1 MPFTPEQAVVVVRDL
16 LAPAYVNEHP
26 LTKGVIASIPEAK
39 ADYKLD
45 DVSRTAID
53 LAWHIVAAECRFLNA
68 VVAGAFDFSGG
79 TRPEKMRK
87 PMDVVKWYSSAFG
100 AAIERVK
107 ALDGE
112 ELLRPIDFR
121 GIFNFPA
128 YAYLQSGISHSIH
141 HRGQLSTYLRPMG
154 GRVPS
159 IYGESYDSR
168 QAREKGAGQA

>member
-1 MPFTPEQAVVVVRDL
+1 MPLSSDQAVAVVSEL
-16 LAPAYVNEHP
+16 LVPAYVNEHP
-26 LTKGVIASIPEAK
+26 LTKGVIASIPADK
-39 ADYKLD
+39 APYKPE
-45 DVSRTAID
+45 DVARSALD

-68 VVAGAFDFSGG
+68 VASGAFDFTGG
-79 TRPEKMRK
+79 ARPPEIQK
-87 PMDVVKWYSSAFG
+87 PTDVVSWYSGEFDRALG
-100 AAIERVK
+100 KVK

-112 ELLRPIDFR
+112 QLLKPIDFR

-128 YAYLQSGISHSIH
+128 YAYLQSGLSHSIH

-168 QAREKGAGQA
+168 QNREGQA